1 MKKILFLIGIISI
14 WGFNSCS
21 DFLEE
26 NPRSQ
31 QATKSNFSSAAD
43 GYAAVNI
50 LYHSDHGFPN
60 LFNAGS
66 AYVGPNIMYGGY
78 LSGLFDNQYKG
89 QEIFVQYCQNLQ
101 VDANVSNS
109 QLQGIWEPIYRAIV
123 REANYAIKYLP
134 DCPGLS
140 DAEKNQLIAEAKFF
154 RALSYFYLVKMFGP
168 VPLIEEPYESLDNL
182 YVPRSTE
189 VHIYEFIVKDLED
202 ALANGGLK
210 DSPMPKNGFRISKGS
225 VSALLADVYLN
236 MAGYPVNDAS
246 KYAEAA
252 RVARTLINN
261 PNYQLIQ
268 NLDKGDNSAYN
279 ILRTSDSEDEYLY
292 TIEYDAT
299 IANGGWRPIY
309 CFPTEAAT
317 WGEFTYNISCLV
329 YNPAAVLHAAYDIPN
344 DLRHQEHQY
353 FHSKYTQTK
362 GPTAGTVHDLGGWCP
377 YFWYEEDALLN
388 TNRSQKDQ
396 VHYRLT
402 EMYLIAAEAIAQTS
416 GVTDEAAGYLAEI
429 EARASLN
436 KTEDQIKSELLSLSK
451 DNFIRE
457 VWREKIREFIFEN
470 KIWNDITR
478 TRMYPALVGGQ
489 FTFVNVIGAQNP
501 WGKTFAEKDL
511 LFPICSQEMQRNPR
525 LSEPPI

>member
-1 MKKILFLIGIISI
+1 MKKILFLFVIIS
-14 WGFNSCS
+14 GLSSCNS
-21 DFLEE
+21 FLEE

-31 QATKSNFSSAAD
+31 QASKSNFSSAAD

-50 LYHSDHGFPN
+50 LYHSDHGFPS

-66 AYVGPNIMYGGY
+66 AYRGPVIMYGGY
-78 LSGLFDNQYKG
+78 LSGLFDDQYKG

-101 VDANVSNS
+101 LDANVSNND
-109 QLQGIWEPIYRAIV
+109 LQGMWEPVYRAIV

-134 DCPGLS
+134 GCPGLS
-140 DAEKNQLIAEAKFF
+140 DAEKKQLIAEAKFF
-154 RALSYFYLVKMFGP
+154 RAISYFYLVKMFGP

-189 VHIYEFIVKDLED
+189 AHVYEFIVKDLED
-202 ALANGGLK
+202 ALAIGGLR
-210 DSPMPKNGFRISKGS
+210 DLPMPKNGFRISKGS

-252 RVARTLINN
+252 RVAKTLINN
-261 PNYQLIQ
+261 SNYRLIQ
-268 NLDKGDNSAYN
+268 NADQGDNSAYN

-292 TIEYDAT
+292 TIEYNAS

-317 WGEFTYNISCLV
+317 WGEFTYSISCLV

-353 FHSKYTQTK
+353 FHSKYTQIK
-362 GPTAGTVHDLGGWCP
+362 GANAGTVRDLGGWCP
-377 YFWYEEDALLN
+377 YFWFEQDALLN

-436 KTEDQIKSELLSLSK
+436 KTKDQIKSGLMALSK

-457 VWREKIREFIFEN
+457 VWKEKIRELIFEN

-489 FTFVNVIGAQNP
+489 FSFVNVVGAQNP
-501 WGKTFAEKDL
+501 WGKTFTEKNL
-511 LFPICSQEMQRNPR
+511 LFPICSQEMQRNPK